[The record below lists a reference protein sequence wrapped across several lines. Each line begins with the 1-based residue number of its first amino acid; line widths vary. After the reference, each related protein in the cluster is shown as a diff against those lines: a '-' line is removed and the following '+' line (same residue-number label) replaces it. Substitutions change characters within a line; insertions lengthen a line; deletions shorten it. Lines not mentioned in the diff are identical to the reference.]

1 MNRKVPSILEVN
13 YLYLI
18 VAILL
23 LTVGAFAQYKNIYSG
38 IFITEYIIVL
48 LPVVILVLVKKYD
61 FKKVLRLNKITLKQI
76 ILTILIVILS
86 YPIGMFFNYIM
97 IVIINM
103 FGQVQPSPLPIPET
117 TSEFLVGLFLFAI
130 TPGICEE
137 IMFRGIMMSSY
148 EKKGY
153 VKSIFFTGV
162 LFGIFHFNIQN
173 LLGPIFLGILFGYI
187 VYKTNS
193 LYTGIIAHTVN
204 NSIALIL
211 TKLVQRSEVQQG
223 ALETDQ
229 LIMGLVSLG
238 LLSLFLFMIVYI
250 LLRQL
255 SSDELTFESS
265 SYNYIYIEGEKVTII
280 HLVPIMATLI
290 IFTFVTYKY
299 FQYIMK

>member
-1 MNRKVPSILEVN
+1 MNKKVPSILEVN

-18 VAILL
+18 LAILL

-48 LPVVILVLVKKYD
+48 LPVVMLVLVKKYD
-61 FKKVLRLNKITLKQI
+61 FKKVFRLNKITLKQI
-76 ILTILIVILS
+76 MLTILIVILS

-97 IVIINM
+97 IVIINI
-103 FGQVQPSPLPIPET
+103 FGEIQPSPLPIPENT
-117 TSEFLVGLFLFAI
+117 PEFLLGLFLFAI

-137 IMFRGIMMSSY
+137 MMFRGIMMSSY

-153 VKSIFFTGV
+153 IKSILFTGI

-173 LLGPIFLGILFGYI
+173 FLGPTFLGVLFGYM

-193 LYTGIIAHTVN
+193 LYTGIVAHTVN

-211 TKLVQRSEVQQG
+211 TRFVQSPEAPQG

-229 LIMGLVSLG
+229 LITGLIGLG
-238 LLSLFLFMIVYI
+238 LFSLFLLMIVYL

-255 SSDELTFESS
+255 SSNELTFESN
-265 SYNYIYIEGEKVTII
+265 SYNYIYMESEKVTVM
-280 HLVPIMATLI
+280 HLVPILATLI
-290 IFTFVTYKY
+290 IFTFVTYNY